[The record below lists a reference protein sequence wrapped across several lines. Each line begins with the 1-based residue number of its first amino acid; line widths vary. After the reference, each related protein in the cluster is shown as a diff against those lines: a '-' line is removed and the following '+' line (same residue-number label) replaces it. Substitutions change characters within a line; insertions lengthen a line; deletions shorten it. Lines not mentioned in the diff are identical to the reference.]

1 MFAFHVY
8 FQRLFIFSTSSDP
21 TEVANVSA
29 LQMRPVFPE
38 EEALGFLFSFLCL
51 PFFFSLLISCSSSF
65 FCLLIYI
72 CHLIQKGFELAYEM
86 KKS

>member
-29 LQMRPVFPE
+29 LQMRPVLPE
-38 EEALGFLFSFLCL
+38 EEALGFLFSFLFL

-72 CHLIQKGFELAYEM
+72 CHLIQTGFELAYEM